1 LAYKNL
7 FEENCEVVQRFDEVI
22 LNKASKITLD
32 ERIRQLEAKYDPIMV
47 QLSQSLVEAEE
58 ERCRINNGFNTFTD
72 LVSNKINESVR
83 RTINQRLKPM
93 QSSDLDGET
102 MTKVLSVKADKSDL

>member
-22 LNKASKITLD
+22 LEKASKISLE
-32 ERIRQLEAKYDPIMV
+32 ERIRHLEARYDPVMV
-47 QLSQSLVEAEE
+47 QLSKSFAEAEE
-58 ERCRINNGFNTFTD
+58 ERRRINNGFNTFTE

-83 RTINQRLKPM
+83 RTINQRLKPT
-93 QSSDLDGET
+93 SDYDGET
-102 MTKVLSVKADKSDL
+102 MTKVLGVKADKADL